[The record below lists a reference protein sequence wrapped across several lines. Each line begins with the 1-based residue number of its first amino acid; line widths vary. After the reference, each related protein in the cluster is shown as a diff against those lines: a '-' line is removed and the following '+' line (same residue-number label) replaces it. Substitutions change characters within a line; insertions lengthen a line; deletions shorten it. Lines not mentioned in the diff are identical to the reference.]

1 MLYLKFQIEIH
12 LNNQSERSV
21 VTHSTGRMA
30 EGFDDQDQERFI
42 ISGVIDGVKQSFVDS
57 GVDVEV
63 LAKLE
68 DLWLSKLRASS
79 SHGLAIAD
87 VLEPPAA
94 KRVKGKGK
102 GKNRVPVIPKEEP
115 VLEEEE
121 EEAGERSKSDV
132 IVISSDDSQE
142 QELVNKPQTTVSLHS
157 FI

>member
-1 MLYLKFQIEIH
+1 M
-12 LNNQSERSV
+12 
-21 VTHSTGRMA
+21 THSTGRMA

-102 GKNRVPVIPKEEP
+102 NKVPVIPKEEP
-115 VLEEEE
+115 VMEEEQ

-157 FI
+157 FT

>member
-1 MLYLKFQIEIH
+1 M
-12 LNNQSERSV
+12 
-21 VTHSTGRMA
+21 G
-30 EGFDDQDQERFI
+30 
-42 ISGVIDGVKQSFVDS
+42 
-57 GVDVEV
+57 
-63 LAKLE
+63 
-68 DLWLSKLRASS
+68 ASS

-142 QELVNKPQTTVSLHS
+142 QELVNKPQTTKSKLSLTKKRNPPTRLCRNWMVQQIPVMKRMGWMMTMMTGMMMMTTTTMTREWRRS
-157 FI
+157 PWVVRTIFLTRTPAICLTRRML

>member
-1 MLYLKFQIEIH
+1 M
-12 LNNQSERSV
+12 
-21 VTHSTGRMA
+21 THSTGRMA

-121 EEAGERSKSDV
+121 EVGERSKSDV

-142 QELVNKPQTTVSLHS
+142 QELVYKPQTTVSQHS
-157 FI
+157 FTS

>member
-1 MLYLKFQIEIH
+1 M
-12 LNNQSERSV
+12 
-21 VTHSTGRMA
+21 THRTGRMA

-87 VLEPPAA
+87 VLEPPTA
-94 KRVKGKGK
+94 KRVKGK

-115 VLEEEE
+115 VVEEVTKRHLEE
-121 EEAGERSKSDV
+121 K
-132 IVISSDDSQE
+132 SSD
-142 QELVNKPQTTVSLHS
+142 
-157 FI
+157 F

>member
-1 MLYLKFQIEIH
+1 M
-12 LNNQSERSV
+12 
-21 VTHSTGRMA
+21 THSTGRMA

-102 GKNRVPVIPKEEP
+102 NRVPVIPKEEP

-121 EEAGERSKSDV
+121 EVGERSKSDV

-142 QELVNKPQTTVSLHS
+142 QELVNKPQTTVSLH
-157 FI
+157 FIT